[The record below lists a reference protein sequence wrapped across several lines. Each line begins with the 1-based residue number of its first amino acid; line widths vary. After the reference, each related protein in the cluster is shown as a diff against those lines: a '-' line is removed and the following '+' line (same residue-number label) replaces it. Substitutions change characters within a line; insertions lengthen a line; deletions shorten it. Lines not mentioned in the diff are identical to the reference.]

1 LKISNINR
9 RFLVNVILI
18 ALVIVA
24 VFGFDPVL
32 KVVTGCTRMVVKGT
46 SMLPTLKEG
55 DLVFIREVN
64 QEKILFD
71 EIIVFDKYVLEPGDP
86 DIRDIRIDPPWIHRV
101 METEVVNGES
111 YFKTKGDNNQ
121 NHDMGWIPGSLVIGK
136 LVFNI
141 PFLGYLSINPFFR
154 TLNLIIITS
163 IIFLIFYME
172 IKDKKRVN

>member
-1 LKISNINR
+1 LKLSNVDR
-9 RFLVNVILI
+9 RILVNVILI

-64 QEKILFD
+64 HENIKLN

-101 METEVVNGES
+101 METEEVNDES
-111 YFKTKGDNNQ
+111 YFKTKGDNNR
-121 NHDMGWIPGSLVIGK
+121 NYDIGWVPGSLVIGK

-141 PFLGYLSINPFFR
+141 PYLGYLSINPFFR
-154 TLNLIIITS
+154 TINLIIIGS

-172 IKDKKRVN
+172 MKDKKRS

>member
-1 LKISNINR
+1 MRISNINR
-9 RFLVNVILI
+9 RIAVNAILV

-46 SMLPTLKEG
+46 SMIPTLKEG
-55 DLVFIREVN
+55 DLVFIKKVN
-64 QEKILFD
+64 HEKIELN
-71 EIIVFDKYVLEPGDP
+71 EVIVFDKYVLELGNP

-101 METEVVNGES
+101 MEVELVNGES
-111 YFKTKGDNNQ
+111 YFKTKGDNNR
-121 NHDMGWIPGSLVIGK
+121 NYDMGWIPGSLVIGK

-141 PFLGYLSINPFFR
+141 PYLGYLSINPFFR
-154 TLNLIIITS
+154 ALNLIIIAS

-172 IKDKKRVN
+172 IKDKKGIK